1 MEMTIS
7 ESLLE
12 KCKARV
18 ERGSHPVEII
28 ATATKR
34 HADRERDASIRSA
47 ARYDNDAEK
56 GDHKYYMWN
65 TPTAFAFFSVL
76 IVLALLFSEFL
87 ALFIDLRQW

>member
-1 MEMTIS
+1 MTIS

-56 GDHKYYMWN
+56 RR
-65 TPTAFAFFSVL
+65 SQVL
-76 IVLALLFSEFL
+76 HVEHTYGVRLFQCADCTGTS
-87 ALFIDLRQW
+87 LFRVPCAVH